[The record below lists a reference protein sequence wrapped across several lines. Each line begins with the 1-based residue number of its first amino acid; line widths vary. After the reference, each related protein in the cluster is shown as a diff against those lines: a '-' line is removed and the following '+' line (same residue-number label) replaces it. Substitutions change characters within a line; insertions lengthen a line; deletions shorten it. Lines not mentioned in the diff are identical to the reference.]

1 MGAGRTAASSTPAV
15 HLPAAPASPPP
26 LSPGYVVSFVSF
38 LLMLIFIVL
47 TLFNFWWLSYWL
59 EQGSGVSAV
68 VGARC
73 DSVGLG
79 GVGRLL

>member
-1 MGAGRTAASSTPAV
+1 
-15 HLPAAPASPPP
+15 
-26 LSPGYVVSFVSF
+26 
-38 LLMLIFIVL
+38 MLIFIVL